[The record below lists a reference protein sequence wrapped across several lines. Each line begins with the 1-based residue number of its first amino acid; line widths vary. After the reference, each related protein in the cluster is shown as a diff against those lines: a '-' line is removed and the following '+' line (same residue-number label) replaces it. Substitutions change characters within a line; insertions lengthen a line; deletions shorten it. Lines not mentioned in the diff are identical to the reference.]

1 MTINPKKGEEMRIFL
16 AMVISVITLLALD
29 INKASVDELTQLKG
43 IGAKKAQSI
52 VEYRKEQKC
61 FKNIE
66 QMLNI
71 KGIGPAFIEKNRKTL
86 TFSPCK

>member
-1 MTINPKKGEEMRIFL
+1 
-16 AMVISVITLLALD
+16 
-29 INKASVDELTQLKG
+29 LTQLKG